1 MTAAR
6 GTRSGTGGAGGAG
19 AAATGRPSLT
29 ERRREATRYEI
40 AEAAAA
46 LFGERGYE
54 ATTVD
59 DIARAAGISL
69 RTFYRYCPTKEDA
82 LTPVLTAGV
91 VELVEQLAL
100 RPAEEPV
107 TQAVQAA
114 FSASTA
120 GARYAQARTV
130 RLIRVMGG
138 VPAIR
143 MRWLAA
149 ARAMQDRLA
158 PVLAART
165 GRPASDLET
174 RLLAAV
180 LIDAVTVALEHW
192 AAGNGSEPLT
202 DVSARALALLRLEP
216 EAGPDR
222 AGGPP
227 VSPR

>member
-1 MTAAR
+1 MVTTAP
-6 GTRSGTGGAGGAG
+6 GTKSGTGEAGGP
-19 AAATGRPSLT
+19 AAKGRPSLT

-46 LFGERGYE
+46 LFAERGYE

-91 VELVEQLAL
+91 AELVEQLAL

-107 TQAVQAA
+107 TEAVQAA

-120 GARYAQARTV
+120 GARYAEPARTV
-130 RLIRVMGG
+130 RLIRVMSG

-149 ARAMQDRLA
+149 ARAMQDRLV

-165 GRPASDLET
+165 GRPESDLET

-180 LIDAVTVALEHW
+180 LIDAVTVTLEHW
-192 AAGNGSEPLT
+192 AAGNGREPLT

-216 EAGPDR
+216 
-222 AGGPP
+222 
-227 VSPR
+227 

>member
-1 MTAAR
+1 MTTVRATKG
-6 GTRSGTGGAGGAG
+6 GTGDAGTGGS
-19 AAATGRPSLT
+19 AARGRPSLT

-46 LFGERGYE
+46 LFAERGYE

-91 VELVEQLAL
+91 AELVEQLAL
-100 RPAEEPV
+100 RPAAEPV
-107 TQAVQAA
+107 TRAVQAA
-114 FSASTA
+114 FAASTA
-120 GARYAQARTV
+120 GARYAEPGRTV
-130 RLIRVMGG
+130 RLIQVMSG

-165 GRPASDLET
+165 GRPESDLET

-192 AAGNGSEPLT
+192 AAGDGREPLT
-202 DVSARALALLRLEP
+202 DVSARALALLRLET
-216 EAGPDR
+216 
-222 AGGPP
+222 
-227 VSPR
+227 